1 MFNSINSIFLIDFA
15 PLKPDFGLIFWSTLF
30 FLLFW
35 FLLGKFAF
43 KPIVK
48 ALKDRQDEIQSSLDS
63 AKLARSEMSNLK
75 AENEKILAE
84 AREEKMNIIK
94 EAKES
99 ASIVITEA
107 RDKAKDE
114 AQRLLQQA
122 KMDIENAKKAAM
134 VDVKNEIGSMAIEIA
149 EKVLRKE
156 LSGQQSNIEYV
167 DKLVSELERKN

>member
-1 MFNSINSIFLIDFA
+1 MNSFLYTVTLVDFS
-15 PLKPDFGLIFWSTLF
+15 PLKPDFGLLFWSVVF

-35 FLLGKFAF
+35 YLIGKMAF

-48 ALKDRQDEIQSSLDS
+48 ALKDRQDEIQNSLDS
-63 AKLARSEMSNLK
+63 AKIARAEMSTLK

-99 ASIVITEA
+99 ATILVTEA
-107 RDKAKDE
+107 RDKAKEE

-122 KMDIENAKKAAM
+122 KLDIENAKKAAM
-134 VDVKNEIGSMAIEIA
+134 VDVKNEIGVMALQIA
-149 EKVLRKE
+149 EKVIRKE
-156 LSGQQSNIEYV
+156 LADKPANV
-167 DKLVSELERKN
+167 DFVNTLVNEVNN

>member
-1 MFNSINSIFLIDFA
+1 MNSFFYSILLVDFS
-15 PLKPDFGLIFWSTLF
+15 PLKPDFGLLFWSSVF

-35 FLLGKFAF
+35 FLIGKMAF

-48 ALKDRQDEIQSSLDS
+48 ALKDRQDEIQSSLDA
-63 AKLARSEMSNLK
+63 AKDARAEMSNLK

-99 ASIVITEA
+99 ATIVIAEA
-107 RDKAKDE
+107 RDKAKEE

-122 KMDIENAKKAAM
+122 NLDIENAKKAAM
-134 VDVKNEIGSMAIEIA
+134 VDVKNEIGKMALQIA
-149 EKVLRKE
+149 EKVIRKE
-156 LSGQQSNIEYV
+156 LADKPANVDYV
-167 DKLVSELERKN
+167 NKLVNEVKDN